1 MSLKVTSK
9 DLPLIDVYWS
19 FRSPYSYLATPDMMA
34 LRADYDVR
42 VALRP
47 VLPIAVRKPDF
58 FDPAKAAWAKY
69 ILLDWP
75 RRAEFMEMPAHWPSP
90 DPIVQNLTTMKIAS
104 DQPYIFRLSSYGVEA
119 ERRGLGVPFAKEVA
133 HLLFGGTRDWDKG
146 EHLAL
151 AASRAGL
158 DLGEMDAA
166 IEGGDHLAEL
176 DANQAALEAA
186 GHWGVPCFVFEGE
199 PFFGQDRVTLLRWR
213 LDQRG
218 IAKR

>member
-1 MSLKVTSK
+1 MSPESI
-9 DLPLIDVYWS
+9 PLIDVYWS
-19 FRSPYSYLATPDMMA
+19 FRSPYSYLATPDMMG
-34 LRADYDVR
+34 LRADYDVH

-75 RRAEFMEMPAHWPSP
+75 RRAEFLGMPAHWPSH
-90 DPIVQNLTTMKIAS
+90 DPIVQNLSTMKIAPE
-104 DQPYIFRLSSYGVEA
+104 QPYIYRLSSYGVEA
-119 ERRGLGVPFAKEVA
+119 ERRGLGVPFAREVA
-133 HLLFGGTRDWDKG
+133 HLLFGGTKDWDQG
-146 EHLAL
+146 DHLAQ
-151 AASRAGL
+151 AAALAGL
-158 DLGEMDAA
+158 DLSEMDAA
-166 IEGGDHLAEL
+166 IKGGDHLAEL

-199 PFFGQDRVTLLRWR
+199 PFFGQDRVALLRWR